1 MSGVLS
7 ESTPMR
13 RTDVEA
19 SVTQGSGHSAVVAR
33 RAAMA
38 SATGTAVEY
47 YEFSIYGY
55 MATIIAPLFFPGDN
69 PAAALLATL
78 AVFGIAFVIRPIGGV
93 LLGRLADRIG
103 RRRVLLS
110 TVIGMGTATALIGV
124 LPTTAQIGLAAPVL
138 LVLLRLSQGFFAGGE
153 VVGAAAFVAE
163 SSPNG
168 RRGFFGAF
176 TPLGVAVGGALG
188 AIVCG
193 ITTGLLSAE
202 QLQAWGWRIPFF
214 LSIPLVIFSFH
225 MRHNVEETP
234 EFKAFLA
241 KDKPPVAPVKEVF
254 GKNLPA
260 LLRVIVFASAQNAGY
275 FIGMVFMNIY
285 LTTYLHFDKSKV
297 YWVIA
302 VISLCMAAM
311 MPFWGGLSD
320 RIGRRK
326 ALAIG
331 FVGYAVLVVPM
342 MMLMDSGSLWIAAL
356 AMFVATLPMPIVQSV
371 GYPTYAEQFPT
382 RVRYTAMAI
391 SINLGAILGGGITP
405 YVVTSIITRTGNLLV
420 PGYFM
425 AGAAVCALL
434 AILTLRETSK
444 GNLLR

>member
-1 MSGVLS
+1 MSSVLVEHYEPATTVAS
-7 ESTPMR
+7 ES
-13 RTDVEA
+13 
-19 SVTQGSGHSAVVAR
+19 SKVAR
-33 RAAMA
+33 RAAIA

-47 YEFSIYGY
+47 YEFGVYGY
-55 MATIIAPLFFPGDN
+55 MATVIAPLFFPGDN
-69 PAAALLATL
+69 PTAALLSVL
-78 AVFGIAFVIRPIGGV
+78 AVFGSAFLIRPLGGI
-93 LLGRLADRIG
+93 LLGRLGDRIG
-103 RRRVLLS
+103 RRTVLLT
-110 TVIGMGTATALIGV
+110 TVIGMGVATALIGA
-124 LPTTAQIGLAAPVL
+124 LPTAAQAGLWAPAL
-138 LVLLRLSQGFFAGGE
+138 LVLIRLAQGFFAGAE
-153 VVGAAAFVAE
+153 IIGAAAFVAE
-163 SSPNG
+163 SSPTG

-176 TPLGVAVGGALG
+176 TPVGVALGGASA

-214 LSIPLVIFSFH
+214 LAIPLVIFSCF

-234 EFKAFLA
+234 EFQAFLR
-241 KDKPPVAPVKEVF
+241 KEKPPAAPIREVL
-254 GKNLPA
+254 GNHLPA
-260 LLRVIVFASAQNAGY
+260 VLRVVVLTFGQNAGY
-275 FIGMVFMNIY
+275 WIGLVFMNIY
-285 LTTYLHFDKSKV
+285 LTTYLGFEKSKV

-302 VISLCMAAM
+302 CISLAMAAM

-326 ALAIG
+326 ALTIG
-331 FVGYAVLVVPM
+331 FVGYVVLVIPM
-342 MMLMDSGSLWIAAL
+342 MILMNNASLWVAAL

-405 YVVTSIITRTGNLLV
+405 YIVTSIIGATGNLLT

-425 AGAAVCALL
+425 VGAACCSLISLL
-434 AILTLRETSK
+434 MLRETANK
-444 GNLLR
+444 NLSR

>member
-1 MSGVLS
+1 MSRVLS
-7 ESTPMR
+7 ETDTTAHAFTEVAQASDST
-13 RTDVEA
+13 VIA
-19 SVTQGSGHSAVVAR
+19 K
-33 RAAMA
+33 RAALA

-55 MATIIAPLFFPGDN
+55 MATMIAPLFFPSGD
-69 PAAALLATL
+69 PTAALLATL
-78 AVFGIAFVIRPIGGV
+78 AVFGIAFVVRPIGGV

-103 RRRVLLS
+103 RRKVLLS

-124 LPTTAQIGLAAPVL
+124 LPTTAQIGIAAPVL
-138 LVLLRLSQGFFAGGE
+138 LVLLRLFQGFFAGGE

-176 TPLGVAVGGALG
+176 TPLGVAVGGAAG

-193 ITTGLLSAE
+193 VTTGLLDPE
-202 QLQAWGWRIPFF
+202 QLRSWGWRIPFF
-214 LSIPLVIFSFH
+214 LSIPLVVFSFY

-234 EFKAFLA
+234 AFKAFLA
-241 KDKPPVAPVKEVF
+241 KEKPPVAPVREVF
-254 GKNLPA
+254 RHNLPA
-260 LLRVIVFASAQNAGY
+260 LLRVIVFAFAQNAGY

-285 LTTYLHFDKSKV
+285 LTTYLHFDKAKV

-302 VISLCMAAM
+302 VVSLCMAAM

-326 ALAIG
+326 ALTVG
-331 FVGYAVLVVPM
+331 FGGYVVLVVPM
-342 MMLMDSGSLWIAAL
+342 MMLMDSGGFWVAAL
-356 AMFVATLPMPIVQSV
+356 ALFVATLPMPIVQSV

-391 SINLGAILGGGITP
+391 SINLGAILGGGLTP
-405 YVVTSIITRTGNLLV
+405 YIVTSLIADTGNLLL

-425 AGAAVCALL
+425 AGAAVLALVAL
-434 AILTLRETSK
+434 TTLRETAS
-444 GNLLR
+444 GDLPR

>member
-1 MSGVLS
+1 MSRVLS
-7 ESTPMR
+7 EIDTAPH
-13 RTDVEA
+13 A
-19 SVTQGSGHSAVVAR
+19 VTQVVDASDSTVIAK

-55 MATIIAPLFFPGDN
+55 MATIIAPLFFPSGN
-69 PAAALLATL
+69 ATAALLATL
-78 AVFGIAFVIRPIGGV
+78 AVFGIAFVVRPIGGV
-93 LLGRLADRIG
+93 LLGRLADRFG
-103 RRRVLLS
+103 RRNVLLS
-110 TVIGMGTATALIGV
+110 TVIGMGTATALIGL
-124 LPTTAQIGLAAPVL
+124 LPTTAQIGIAAPIL
-138 LVLLRLSQGFFAGGE
+138 LVLLRLCQCFFAGGE

-176 TPLGVAVGGALG
+176 TPVGVAIGGATG

-193 ITTGLLSAE
+193 ITTGLLDAE
-202 QLQAWGWRIPFF
+202 QLQNWGWRIPFF
-214 LSIPLVIFSFH
+214 LSIPLVIFSFY

-254 GKNLPA
+254 SHNLPA
-260 LLRVIVFASAQNAGY
+260 LLRVIVFAFAQNAGY

-285 LTTYLHFDKSKV
+285 LTTYLHFDKSRV

-320 RIGRRK
+320 RIGRKK
-326 ALAIG
+326 ALTIG
-331 FVGYAVLVVPM
+331 FVGYVVLVVPM
-342 MMLMDSGSLWIAAL
+342 MMLMGSGGFWLAAI

-391 SINLGAILGGGITP
+391 SINIGAILGGGLTP
-405 YVVTSIITRTGNLLV
+405 YIVTSLIGSTGNLLI

-425 AGAAVCALL
+425 GGAAILALVAL
-434 AILTLRETSK
+434 TTLRETSK
-444 GNLLR
+444 GDLRRS

>member
-1 MSGVLS
+1 MSRVL
-7 ESTPMR
+7 
-13 RTDVEA
+13 VEGA
-19 SVTQGSGHSAVVAR
+19 KMAGSHVDANSKAQGNAAIAK

-55 MATIIAPLFFPGDN
+55 MATIIAPLFFPGGN
-69 PAAALLATL
+69 PATALLATL
-78 AVFGIAFVIRPIGGV
+78 AVFGVAFVVRPLGGI

-103 RRRVLLS
+103 RRKVLLS
-110 TVIGMGTATALIGV
+110 TVIGMGTATALIGL

-138 LVLLRLSQGFFAGGE
+138 LVLLRLAQGFFAGGE

-163 SSPNG
+163 SSPTG

-176 TPLGVAVGGALG
+176 TPVGVAIGGATG

-193 ITTGLLSAE
+193 ITSGMLDAE
-202 QLQAWGWRIPFF
+202 QLQAWGWRVPFF
-214 LSIPLVIFSFH
+214 LSIPLVIFSFF

-234 EFKAFLA
+234 EFRAFLA
-241 KDKPPVAPVKEVF
+241 KDKPPVAPVREV
-254 GKNLPA
+254 LTRHRTP
-260 LLRVIVFASAQNAGY
+260 LLRVVVFAFAQNAGY

-302 VISLCMAAM
+302 LVSLCMAAM

-320 RIGRRK
+320 RIGRKRS
-326 ALAIG
+326 LSIG
-331 FVGYAVLVVPM
+331 FIGYAVLVVPM
-342 MMLMDSGSLWIAAL
+342 MMLMNSSSLWVAAL
-356 AMFVATLPMPIVQSV
+356 ALFVATLPMPIVQAV

-391 SINLGAILGGGITP
+391 SINLGAILGGGVTP
-405 YVVTSIITRTGNLLV
+405 YLVTSIIGATGNLLV

-425 AGAAVCALL
+425 AGAALLALL
-434 AILTLRETSK
+434 AILTLNETAR
-444 GNLLR
+444 GDLQR

>member
-1 MSGVLS
+1 MSRVLS
-7 ESTPMR
+7 EIDTAPH
-13 RTDVEA
+13 V
-19 SVTQGSGHSAVVAR
+19 VTQVVDASDSTVIAK

-55 MATIIAPLFFPGDN
+55 MATIIAPLFFPSGN
-69 PAAALLATL
+69 ATAALLATL
-78 AVFGIAFVIRPIGGV
+78 AVFGIAFVVRPIGGV
-93 LLGRLADRIG
+93 LLGRLADRFG
-103 RRRVLLS
+103 RRNVLLS
-110 TVIGMGTATALIGV
+110 TVIGMGAATALIGL
-124 LPTTAQIGLAAPVL
+124 LPTTAQIGIAAPIL
-138 LVLLRLSQGFFAGGE
+138 LVLLRLCQGFFAGGE

-176 TPLGVAVGGALG
+176 TPVGVAIGGATG

-193 ITTGLLSAE
+193 ITTGLLDAE
-202 QLQAWGWRIPFF
+202 QLQNWGWRIPFF
-214 LSIPLVIFSFH
+214 LSIPLVIFSFY

-254 GKNLPA
+254 SHNLPA
-260 LLRVIVFASAQNAGY
+260 LLRVIVFAFAQNAGY

-285 LTTYLHFDKSKV
+285 LTTYLHFDKSRV

-320 RIGRRK
+320 RIGRKK

-331 FVGYAVLVVPM
+331 FVGYVVLVVPM
-342 MMLMDSGSLWIAAL
+342 MMLMGSGGFWLAAI

-371 GYPTYAEQFPT
+371 GYPTYAVQFPT

-391 SINLGAILGGGITP
+391 SINIGAILGGGLTP
-405 YVVTSIITRTGNLLV
+405 YIVTSLIGSTGNLLI

-425 AGAAVCALL
+425 GGAAILALVAL
-434 AILTLRETSK
+434 TTLRETSK
-444 GNLLR
+444 GDLRRS

>member
-342 MMLMDSGSLWIAAL
+342 MMLMDSGSLWIAEIGRAH
-356 AMFVATLPMPIVQSV
+356 V
-371 GYPTYAEQFPT
+371 
-382 RVRYTAMAI
+382 
-391 SINLGAILGGGITP
+391 
-405 YVVTSIITRTGNLLV
+405 
-420 PGYFM
+420 
-425 AGAAVCALL
+425 
-434 AILTLRETSK
+434 
-444 GNLLR
+444 

>member
-1 MSGVLS
+1 MARVLPDTSNSPAIDPLVDNFTRDS
-7 ESTPMR
+7 EST
-13 RTDVEA
+13 
-19 SVTQGSGHSAVVAR
+19 QVAK
-33 RAAMA
+33 RAALA

-103 RRRVLLS
+103 RRKVLLS
-110 TVIGMGTATALIGV
+110 TVIGMGTATALIGL

-138 LVLLRLSQGFFAGGE
+138 LVLLRLCQGFFAGGE

-168 RRGFFGAF
+168 RRGFFGSF
-176 TPLGVAVGGALG
+176 TPLGVAVGGATG

-193 ITTGLLSAE
+193 ITTGLLSPE

-214 LSIPLVIFSFH
+214 LAIPLVVFSFY

-241 KDKPPVAPVKEVF
+241 KEKPPVAPVKEVF
-254 GKNLPA
+254 SKNLPA
-260 LLRVIVFASAQNAGY
+260 LLRVIVLASAQNAGY

-285 LTTYLHFDKSKV
+285 LTTYLHFEKAKV

-320 RIGRRK
+320 RIGRKK
-326 ALAIG
+326 ALSIG
-331 FVGYAVLVVPM
+331 FLGYVVLVIPM
-342 MMLMDSGSLWIAAL
+342 MIVMDNGSLWVAAL
-356 AMFVATLPMPIVQSV
+356 AMFVATLPMPVVQSV

-405 YVVTSIITRTGNLLV
+405 YIVTALITKTGNLLI

-425 AGAAVCALL
+425 AGAAACALL
-434 AILTLRETSK
+434 AVLTLRETSK
-444 GNLLR
+444 GDLRR

>member
-1 MSGVLS
+1 MSRVLAEIENTAIS
-7 ESTPMR
+7 YTSTA
-13 RTDVEA
+13 TA
-19 SVTQGSGHSAVVAR
+19 GQGSLLIAK

-55 MATIIAPLFFPGDN
+55 MATIIAPLFFGGGN

-78 AVFGIAFVIRPIGGV
+78 AVFGIAFVVRPLGGI

-103 RRRVLLS
+103 RRKVLLS
-110 TVIGMGTATALIGV
+110 TVIGMGTATALIGL
-124 LPTTAQIGLAAPVL
+124 LPTTAQIGIAAPVL
-138 LVLLRLSQGFFAGGE
+138 LVLLRLVQGFFAGGE

-163 SSPNG
+163 SSPTG

-176 TPLGVAVGGALG
+176 TPVGVAIGGAIG

-193 ITTGLLSAE
+193 ITSGVLDPE
-202 QLQAWGWRIPFF
+202 QLQAWGWRVPFF
-214 LSIPLVIFSFH
+214 LSIPLVAFSFF

-234 EFKAFLA
+234 EFLAFLA
-241 KDKPPVAPVKEVF
+241 KDKPPVAPVREVF
-254 GKNLPA
+254 TQHRKS
-260 LLRVIVFASAQNAGY
+260 LLRVVVFAFAQNAGY

-285 LTTYLHFDKSKV
+285 LTTYLHFEKSKV

-302 VISLCMAAM
+302 IVSLCMAAM

-320 RIGRRK
+320 RIGRK
-326 ALAIG
+326 KSLSIG

-342 MMLMDSGSLWIAAL
+342 MLLMNSSSLWVAAL
-356 AMFVATLPMPIVQSV
+356 ALFVATLPMPIVQSV

-391 SINLGAILGGGITP
+391 SINLGAILGGGFTP
-405 YVVTSIITRTGNLLV
+405 YLVTSIITATGNLLV

-425 AGAAVCALL
+425 AAAALCALL
-434 AILTLRETSK
+434 AILTLQETAK
-444 GNLLR
+444 GDLRR

>member
-1 MSGVLS
+1 MSRVLA
-7 ESTPMR
+7 E
-13 RTDVEA
+13 VEA
-19 SVTQGSGHSAVVAR
+19 VSSVSSKIHKADDSTVIAK

-55 MATIIAPLFFPGDN
+55 MATIIAPLFFPSGN
-69 PAAALLATL
+69 ATAALLATL
-78 AVFGIAFVIRPIGGV
+78 AVFGIAFVVRPIGGV
-93 LLGRLADRIG
+93 VLGRLADRFG
-103 RRRVLLS
+103 RRNVLLS

-124 LPTTAQIGLAAPVL
+124 LPTTAQIGIAAPIL
-138 LVLLRLSQGFFAGGE
+138 LVLLRLFQGFFAGGE

-168 RRGFFGAF
+168 RRGFFGSF
-176 TPLGVAVGGALG
+176 TPLGVAVGGAMG

-193 ITTGLLSAE
+193 VTTGLLDAE
-202 QLQAWGWRIPFF
+202 QLQNWGWRIPFF
-214 LSIPLVIFSFH
+214 LSIPLVVFSFY

-234 EFKAFLA
+234 EFRAFLA
-241 KDKPPVAPVKEVF
+241 KDKPPVAPVREVF
-254 GKNLPA
+254 SHNLPA
-260 LLRVIVFASAQNAGY
+260 LMRVIVFAFAQNAGY

-285 LTTYLHFDKSKV
+285 LTTYLHFDKSRV

-320 RIGRRK
+320 RIGRKK
-326 ALAIG
+326 ALIIG
-331 FVGYAVLVVPM
+331 FLGYVVLVVPM
-342 MMLMDSGSLWIAAL
+342 MMVMGSGSFWIAAL
-356 AMFVATLPMPIVQSV
+356 AMFVATLPMPVVQSV

-391 SINLGAILGGGITP
+391 SINVGAILGGGLTP
-405 YVVTSIITRTGNLLV
+405 YIVTSLIGSTGNLLI

-425 AGAAVCALL
+425 GGAAILALI
-434 AILTLRETSK
+434 AVVTLRETSK
-444 GNLLR
+444 GDLRR